1 MRLIFHEMR
10 VLTRGQGGPV
20 LWLSPGPRLLLF
32 YKHCNTGWPHT
43 IWNFCYPRVIF
54 QAIFQTQTKSCSP
67 MDGAPT
73 NYSTNN
79 ALKYST
85 MWDLDTFLA
94 NFQLMFLAS
103 LSLFWTI
110 LGHPKEFRLRMIQ
123 KFGILS
129 GQNFP
134 DLNTIWPQFCKITT
148 LCTLYRSIRR
158 LNWEP
163 SHPAL
168 PFVTLISVST
178 WAVPLSMM
186 LFTLCLLRLISGFF
200 WFIFQPQFVWI
211 FTLFHFYKFRHNCFL
226 FFPSKNWDLF
236 VNIDRSKIAPDPKLE
251 IKLRLFKI

>member
-54 QAIFQTQTKSCSP
+54 QAIFQTQTSFSCCCSLRSP

-79 ALKYST
+79 ALRYS
-85 MWDLDTFLA
+85 
-94 NFQLMFLAS
+94 
-103 LSLFWTI
+103 
-110 LGHPKEFRLRMIQ
+110 K
-123 KFGILS
+123 
-129 GQNFP
+129 
-134 DLNTIWPQFCKITT
+134 
-148 LCTLYRSIRR
+148 RR

-211 FTLFHFYKFRHNCFL
+211 FTLFHFYKLRHNCFL
-226 FFPSKNWDLF
+226 FFPSKNWDF
-236 VNIDRSKIAPDPKLE
+236 VCKHWSIENCTRSE
-251 IKLRLFKI
+251 IGNQIRTF

>member
-54 QAIFQTQTKSCSP
+54 QAIFQTQTSFSCCSLRSP

-79 ALKYST
+79 ALRYS
-85 MWDLDTFLA
+85 
-94 NFQLMFLAS
+94 
-103 LSLFWTI
+103 
-110 LGHPKEFRLRMIQ
+110 K
-123 KFGILS
+123 
-129 GQNFP
+129 
-134 DLNTIWPQFCKITT
+134 
-148 LCTLYRSIRR
+148 RR

-178 WAVPLSMM
+178 CEANEPAAPLSMM
-186 LFTLCLLRLISGFF
+186 LFTLCLPRLISGFF
-200 WFIFQPQFVWI
+200 RFIFSDHNLYEFDE
-211 FTLFHFYKFRHNCFL
+211 FDTFSHFEFDSNLFL
-226 FFPSKNWDLF
+226 SFPSKN
-236 VNIDRSKIAPDPKLE
+236 
-251 IKLRLFKI
+251 